1 MARWNSGDTREGWQR
16 RLCGRT
22 PCYRDLGQK
31 RNGERLAEGA
41 RSMERDQ
48 RKTSPAGERQRRRER
63 ATGLEGDQYGGGRE
77 SATEAETGA
86 KPVAMRSWESAADM
100 ERGSGGRCGP
110 SESNLQRNKEISPC
124 RSTRRLCGL
133 IAAHAGEFNHFN
145 VATAFCA
152 LLPDRAPHGIRRL
165 SRLAV
170 YHTGGRGGAVPAARI
185 P

>member
-1 MARWNSGDTREGWQR
+1 MVALLAIATWGKSETERDWR
-16 RLCGRT
+16 RVRGAW
-22 PCYRDLGQK
+22 K
-31 RNGERLAEGA
+31 EIKERLL
-41 RSMERDQ
+41 S
-48 RKTSPAGERQRRRER
+48 GERQRRRER

-86 KPVAMRSWESAADM
+86 KPVAMRSWKSAADM

-110 SESNLQRNKEISPC
+110 SESNLQRNQEISPC

-152 LLPDRAPHGIRRL
+152 LLPDRTPHGIRRL

-170 YHTGGRGGAVPAARI
+170 YHAGGRGGAVPAARI